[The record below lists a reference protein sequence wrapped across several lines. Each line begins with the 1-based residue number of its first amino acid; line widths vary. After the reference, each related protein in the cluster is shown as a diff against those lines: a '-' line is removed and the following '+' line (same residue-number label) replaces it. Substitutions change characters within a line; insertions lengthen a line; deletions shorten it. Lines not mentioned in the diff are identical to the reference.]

1 VIPQLCKQF
10 QYKNI
15 HQIPCVKKV
24 VINQGL
30 EEITQNSKVLES
42 SLSELSTIAA
52 QRGVITRARKAI
64 AGFKIREKTP
74 VGLKVTLRR
83 ERIYA
88 FLDRIINLALPR
100 IRDFQG
106 VNPKSFDG
114 RGNYS
119 LGLEEQLIF
128 PEISYDKIDLLV
140 GIDLS
145 IVTTSRTN
153 KESLFFLK
161 RIGIPF
167 RNNSYFFLWLKI
179 FLETLLH
186 LFEMLC

>member
-1 VIPQLCKQF
+1 VIPQLYKQF

-15 HQIPCVKKV
+15 HQIPYAKKV

-42 SLSELSTIAA
+42 SLLELTTIAA
-52 QRGVITRARKAI
+52 QRGVVTRARKAI

-74 VGLKVTLRR
+74 VGLKVTLRG

-106 VNPKSFDG
+106 LSPKGFDG
-114 RGNYS
+114 KGNFTF
-119 LGLEEQLIF
+119 GLSDQLVF
-128 PEISYDKIDLLV
+128 PEISYDEIDQLRGFDITL
-140 GIDLS
+140 
-145 IVTTSRTN
+145 VTTAKTDQ
-153 KESLFFLK
+153 EGYALLK
-161 RIGIPF
+161 YLGMP
-167 RNNSYFFLWLKI
+167 LK
-179 FLETLLH
+179 
-186 LFEMLC
+186 